1 MCNKAVDDF
10 LSASKFVPDWF
21 VTSRMIKKLLTALY
35 ADNNVLYFSE
45 DSGNAVFFCN
55 EMGILS
61 IGINNVNLDDTNF
74 GKDDPETI
82 IQIRLLACYIKFEKC
97 EAFKKELNE
106 ELMLE
111 ALHPRKWWNF
121 CKKEIVM

>member
-1 MCNKAVDDF
+1 
-10 LSASKFVPDWF
+10 
-21 VTSRMIKKLLTALY
+21 MIKKLLTALY

-45 DSGNAVFFCN
+45 DFGNAVFFCN

-82 IQIRLLACYIKFEKC
+82 IQIRLLAWYIKFEKY

-111 ALHPRKWWNF
+111 ALHPRTWWNF
-121 CKKEIVM
+121 CMKENEKKEIVM